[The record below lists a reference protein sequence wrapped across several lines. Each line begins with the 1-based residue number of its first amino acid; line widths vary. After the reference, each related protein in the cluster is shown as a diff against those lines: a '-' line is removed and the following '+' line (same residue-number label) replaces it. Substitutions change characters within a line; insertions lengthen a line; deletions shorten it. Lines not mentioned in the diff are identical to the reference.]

1 MIKKGRRGASAS
13 VASRVKGVLV
23 KNTRAKGRG
32 MLLSKRQ
39 VLLVFT
45 LLIFFT
51 LSGIGYVW
59 SNFERT
65 QVSYSLSALKA
76 KELVLKENNKKLRIE
91 LATLKSTQHLESM
104 AMTRLGLVQP
114 SPSQIVVLP

>member
-1 MIKKGRRGASAS
+1 MIKKGRRGASAGE
-13 VASRVKGVLV
+13 ANRVKGVLV
-23 KNTRAKGRG
+23 RNTRARGRG
-32 MLLSKRQ
+32 MLLSRRQ
-39 VLLVFT
+39 VLLVFA
-45 LLIFFT
+45 LLTSFT

-65 QVSYSLSALKA
+65 QVSYKLSELKA
-76 KELVLKENNKKLRIE
+76 HELILKENNKKLRIE

-104 AMTRLGLVQP
+104 AMTRLSLNQP

>member
-1 MIKKGRRGASAS
+1 MIKKARKGTSAGVS
-13 VASRVKGVLV
+13 NRVKGVLV

-32 MLLSKRQ
+32 ILLSRRQ

-45 LLIFFT
+45 LLTFFT

-65 QVSYSLSALKA
+65 QVSYKLSELK
-76 KELVLKENNKKLRIE
+76 KHELILNENNKKLRIE
-91 LATLKSTQHLESM
+91 LATLKSTHHLETT
-104 AMTRLGLVQP
+104 AMSKLGLSQP

>member
-1 MIKKGRRGASAS
+1 MIKKARRGTSAGVS
-13 VASRVKGVLV
+13 NRVKGVLV

-32 MLLSKRQ
+32 MLLSRRQ

-45 LLIFFT
+45 LLTFFT

-65 QVSYSLSALKA
+65 QVSYKLSELK
-76 KELVLKENNKKLRIE
+76 KHELILKENNKKLRIE
-91 LATLKSTQHLESM
+91 LATLKSTHHLENT
-104 AMTRLGLVQP
+104 AMTKLGLNQP

>member
-1 MIKKGRRGASAS
+1 MIKKARRGTSAGVS
-13 VASRVKGVLV
+13 NRVKGVLV

-32 MLLSKRQ
+32 MLLSTRQ

-45 LLIFFT
+45 LLTFFT

-65 QVSYSLSALKA
+65 QVSYKLSELK
-76 KELVLKENNKKLRIE
+76 KHELILKENNKKLRIE
-91 LATLKSTQHLESM
+91 LATLKSTHHLENT
-104 AMTRLGLVQP
+104 AMTKLGLNQP